1 MKAIQVQAF
10 GGPEALVLKE
20 VADLAPGPG
29 QVLVRVGAIGVN
41 PVDTY
46 IRAGAHAQKPSLPYT
61 PGEDGA
67 GTVAALGPGV
77 TGFSP
82 GDRVYLTGSLTGAYA
97 EQTLCLPEHL
107 HLLPPGITLSQG
119 AGLGIPYFTAHRAL
133 FQIARMEAGQTL
145 LIHGASGGVGIAA
158 TQLARAAG
166 LIIIGTAGTE
176 AGRSLAAA
184 EGADFVLDHHAEDE
198 GQRLLELTGHRGAD
212 VILEMLANRN
222 LARDIGLIAKRGH
235 ILVVGS
241 RGPIEIDPRALMLRE
256 ASISG
261 VFYYNATPE
270 EKAATFSFIGRGL
283 ETGQLRPV
291 VGIELP
297 LAEAARAHEDI
308 LRGGSHGKIVLIP

>member
-10 GGPEALVLKE
+10 GGPEVLRLTEMPDLV
-20 VADLAPGPG
+20 PGPG
-29 QVLVRVGAIGVN
+29 QVLVRVGAAGVN

-46 IRAGAHAQKPSLPYT
+46 IRAGAHAQKPTLPYT

-82 GDRVYLTGSLTGAYA
+82 GDRVYLTGSLTGTYA
-97 EQTLCLPEHL
+97 EQALCLPEHL
-107 HLLPPGITLSQG
+107 HLLPRDITLSQG

-133 FQIARMEAGQTL
+133 FQIARVTAGQTL

-158 TQLARAAG
+158 LQLARAAG
-166 LIIIGTAGTE
+166 LTVIGTAGTE
-176 AGRSLAAA
+176 AGRALVAD
-184 EGADFVLDHHAEDE
+184 EGAHFVLDHHDEAES
-198 GQRLLELTGHRGAD
+198 QQLMELTGQRGAD

-222 LARDIGLIAKRGH
+222 LARDITLIAKGGH

-241 RGPIEIDPRALMLRE
+241 RGSIELDPRALMLRE

-270 EKAATFSFIGRGL
+270 EKAATFSAIGRGL
-283 ETGQLRPV
+283 EAGHLCPV
-291 VGIELP
+291 VGAELP

-308 LRGGSHGKIVLIP
+308 LRAGSHGKIVLIP

>member
-10 GGPEALVLKE
+10 GGPEALRLAE
-20 VADLAPGPG
+20 VPDLVPGPG
-29 QVLVRVGAIGVN
+29 QVLVRVGAAGVN

-46 IRAGAHAQKPSLPYT
+46 IRAGAHAQKPTLPYT

-67 GTVAALGPGV
+67 GTVVALGPGA

-82 GDRVYLTGSLTGAYA
+82 GDRVYLTGSLTGTYA
-97 EQTLCLPEHL
+97 EQALCLRGHL
-107 HLLPPGITLSQG
+107 HPLPGGITFSQG

-133 FQIARMEAGQTL
+133 FQMARVAAGQTL

-158 TQLARAAG
+158 LQLARAAG
-166 LIIIGTAGTE
+166 LTVIGTAGTE
-176 AGRSLAAA
+176 AGRALVAG
-184 EGADFVLDHHAEDE
+184 EGAHFVLDHHDE
-198 GQRLLELTGHRGAD
+198 GEGRRLMELTGHRGAD

-222 LARDIGLIAKRGH
+222 LARDLTLVAKGGH

-270 EKAATFSFIGRGL
+270 EKAATFSAIGLGL
-283 ETGQLRPV
+283 EAGHLRPV
-291 VGIELP
+291 VGAELP

-308 LRGGSHGKIVLIP
+308 LRAGSHGKIVLIP